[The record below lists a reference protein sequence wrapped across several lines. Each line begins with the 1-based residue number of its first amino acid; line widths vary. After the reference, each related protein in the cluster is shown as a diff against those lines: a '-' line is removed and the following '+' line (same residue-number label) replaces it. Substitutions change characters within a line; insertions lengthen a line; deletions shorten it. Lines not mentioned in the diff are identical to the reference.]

1 MPVNLENPAVAIG
14 LFSFQSQCQ
23 RMFKP
28 PHSCTHLISV
38 QLSSVAQPCLTL
50 CDPWTAARQAS
61 LSITNSRSLHKL
73 MSIELVM
80 PSNHLILCSPLLL
93 ILPSIF
99 PSIRVFGS
107 VLHIKVL
114 ELQPQHQSFQ
124 LQHQL
129 QWGRGCHE
137 RLQMVTGL

>member
-61 LSITNSRSLHKL
+61 LSNTISRSLLKL
-73 MSIELVM
+73 KSIESVM
-80 PSNHLILCSPLLL
+80 PSSHFVLPHPLL
-93 ILPSIF
+93 LPSIF
-99 PSIRVFGS
+99 PSIRVFSSES
-107 VLHIKVL
+107 VLRTRWPKYW
-114 ELQPQHQSFQ
+114 SFSFSISPSSDFSP
-124 LQHQL
+124 
-129 QWGRGCHE
+129 
-137 RLQMVTGL
+137 